1 MTVGY
6 TSAWCLIE
14 FIPREG
20 AGDRFTVD
28 VRDFPFITQVQVT
41 KNLGLVSEI
50 TITFDAPFTEG
61 LRILNNEIAKGMLL
75 AGTIVRVKMG
85 YGDTSLGSSYGRHTE
100 DFVGY
105 LNKGGIGLQLEPTGL
120 SGAIKAVGIAPQA
133 ARSLSTKSKTV
144 GQEFDLR
151 VLFAGYN
158 LGYEVDPPAREQFD
172 ALMKRDLKDLYSSNV
187 GAVRHIEFIESV
199 LYEADLC
206 MEPQSFVS
214 DNGYMNT
221 GFKVQKVTSAN
232 LITPFVFVMR
242 GGFDYD
248 AQGNPTSYP
257 IISFAPDSNAGVYYA
272 GITPD
277 EVSLMSADIDMNGE
291 LIAATVDQRSANVVA
306 STSKTTPTT
315 PNPQDTVRDGNASN
329 RSLERQ
335 DGKPNEY
342 GSQQIT
348 GPVEVPNLIASMYER
363 LRGGATRFVP
373 GLSATLTTFGIPQ
386 VKSNT
391 FVVVRN
397 VGNFYEGVYRIMGFT
412 HAWSG
417 TDIETTLTLR
427 AYTPE
432 NNLPIVEPI
441 INYTANIG

>member
-6 TSAWCLIE
+6 TNAWCLIE
-14 FIPREG
+14 FIPRQG
-20 AGDRFTVD
+20 VGDRFTVD
-28 VRDFPFITQVQVT
+28 VMTFPFITQVQVT
-41 KNLGLVSEI
+41 KNLGLVSDI

-75 AGTIVRVKMG
+75 AGTIIRVKMG
-85 YGDTSLGSSYGRHTE
+85 YGDTSLGSSSSRHTE

-105 LNKGGIGLQLEPTGL
+105 LNKGGVGLQLEPTGL

-133 ARSLSTKSKTV
+133 ARSLTTKSKTV
-144 GQEFDLR
+144 FDEFTLR
-151 VLFAGYN
+151 VLLAGFN
-158 LGYEVDPPAREQFD
+158 LGYEVDPPAQEQFD

-187 GAVRHIEFIESV
+187 GAVRHMDFIESV

-206 MEPQSFVS
+206 WEPQSFVS
-214 DNGYMNT
+214 DNGYMNR
-221 GFKVQKVTSAN
+221 GFKIQKVTSAN
-232 LITPFVFVMR
+232 LITPFIFVMR

-248 AQGNPTSYP
+248 SQGNPTSYP

-277 EVSLMSADIDMNGE
+277 EVSLLSADVDKEGNIV
-291 LIAATVDQRSANVVA
+291 AATIDQSTADTVA
-306 STSKTTPTT
+306 RTSKTTPVT
-315 PNPQDTVRDGNASN
+315 PNAKDSVRDGNAAD
-329 RSLERQ
+329 RSLQKSGE
-335 DGKPNEY
+335 KSTEF
-342 GSQQIT
+342 GSQQIS
-348 GPVEVPNLIASMYER
+348 GPAEVPNLIASMYER

-373 GLSATLTTFGIPQ
+373 GLSATLVTFGIPHI
-386 VKSNT
+386 KTNT
-391 FVVVRN
+391 FVIVRN

-441 INYTANIG
+441 INFTANIG